1 MTGFTMELNNLQIEE
16 GKNTPKV
23 DWNLANEL
31 LVVSGKSFPENTKK
45 FYNPLTDWL
54 EKNQIKG
61 KKTFE
66 FYFYYLSSSSI
77 IAVYQILK
85 RLELAEESGAEIVV
99 IWKFD
104 QGDDDIK
111 RIGLDY
117 EKITSL
123 TINHLCVGN
132 N

>member
-1 MTGFTMELNNLQIEE
+1 MDQSEECMSSLHIEE

-23 DWNLANEL
+23 NWDIDSEIMGM
-31 LVVSGKSFPENTKK
+31 SGKSFPENTKK
-45 FYNPLTDWL
+45 FYNQLTDWL
-54 EKNQIKG
+54 DSQKLTG

-66 FYFYYLSSSSI
+66 FHFYYLSSSSI

-85 RLELAEESGAEIVV
+85 RLETASDNGASIIVN
-99 IWKFD
+99 WKYD
-104 QGDDDIK
+104 DGDDDIQ

-123 TINHLCVGN
+123 TIVHKAVDRV
-132 N
+132 